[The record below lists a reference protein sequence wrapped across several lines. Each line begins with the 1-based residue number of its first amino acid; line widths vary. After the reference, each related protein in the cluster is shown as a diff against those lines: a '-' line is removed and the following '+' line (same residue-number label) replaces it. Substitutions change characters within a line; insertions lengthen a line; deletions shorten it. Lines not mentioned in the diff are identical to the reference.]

1 MVAAIMKQFL
11 LLALPS
17 QQLARDTL
25 LRSADDRLI
34 AMHLLEHIIWVREA
48 SQIESH
54 ATASKV
60 YCVPHAYKFLDDEWK
75 ILVAEMRIDLVEITS
90 VSIRELMRELKA

>member
-1 MVAAIMKQFL
+1 MAAAIMKQFL

-25 LRSADDRLI
+25 LQSADDRLI
-34 AMHLLEHIIWVREA
+34 AMHLLEHIAWVREA
-48 SQIESH
+48 SQMEGH
-54 ATASKV
+54 PAASKV

-90 VSIRELMRELKA
+90 VSIRELTRELQA

>member
-1 MVAAIMKQFL
+1 MAAAIMKQFL

-17 QQLARDTL
+17 QPLARDTL

-34 AMHLLEHIIWVREA
+34 ATHLLEHITWVREA
-48 SQIESH
+48 SQMEGH
-54 ATASKV
+54 PAGSKV

-75 ILVAEMRIDLVEITS
+75 VLVAEMRIDLVEITS
-90 VSIRELMRELKA
+90 VSIRELLRELQA